1 MTRCPHPHLTTVVA
15 AFAAIVTVLAGGP
28 AAAVAP
34 PRVTAPHRAA
44 PAPAAPAPSAAAG
57 FTWAVQPSS
66 ASGPTGRA
74 YFVYDAAPG
83 RRLEDRVAITNLSRT
98 PMTFAVYGADAFTT
112 GDGGF
117 ALQPASRPA
126 ADVGSWVTLAERTYR
141 IPAGKRVIV
150 PFQLTVPANASPG
163 DHAGGIVVSA
173 AGVRADAAGRTVT
186 VDRRVAARIY
196 LRVAGAVRPALEV
209 EALRIAYD
217 NPVNPFGT
225 GPVVVSYRL
234 RNTGNVRLTG
244 SGQVHVAAPFGWRL
258 AGTEPVAVP
267 ELLPGAAFVV
277 TEQINGLVPA
287 GRLSV
292 RVAVDPAT
300 VDGPLPTLSRTAS
313 TWAMPWIW
321 LAVLL
326 AGLAWLVVTRLR
338 GARRRARTADAGSP
352 PADGATASAAAAP
365 AARSTPA
372 PAVVPDAP
380 GEGTRGAPAGVGRDG
395 ADRGGPAG

>member
-1 MTRCPHPHLTTVVA
+1 MTRCPHPHLTTLVA
-15 AFAAIVTVLAGGP
+15 ALAAIVTVLAGGP
-28 AAAVAP
+28 AAAVAAP
-34 PRVTAPHRAA
+34 PRTALHAA
-44 PAPAAPAPSAAAG
+44 PAPATPALRHAAPAPSTPAPAAPSGAADG
-57 FTWAVQPSS
+57 FTWAVQPSN

-74 YFVYDAAPG
+74 YFVYEAAPG
-83 RRLEDRVAITNLSRT
+83 RRIEDRVAITNLSRT

-112 GDGGF
+112 ADGGF

-126 ADVGSWVTLAERTYR
+126 TDVGSWVTLAERTYR

-150 PFQLTVPANASPG
+150 PFQVTVPANASPG

-173 AGVRADAAGRTVT
+173 TGARADAAGRTVT

-196 LRVAGAVRPALEV
+196 LRVAGAVRPGLEV

-217 NPVNPFGT
+217 NPANPFGT

-258 AGTEPVAVP
+258 AGTAPVTVP

-277 TEQINGLVPA
+277 TEQINGIVPA

-313 TWAMPWIW
+313 TWAMPWFW
-321 LAVLL
+321 VAVLL
-326 AGLAWLVVTRLR
+326 AGVAWLIVTRVR
-338 GARRRARTADAGSP
+338 GTRRRARAAVARTAPADAG
-352 PADGATASAAAAP
+352 PAPAAAAT
-365 AARSTPA
+365 TPA
-372 PAVVPDAP
+372 
-380 GEGTRGAPAGVGRDG
+380 G
-395 ADRGGPAG
+395 

>member
-15 AFAAIVTVLAGGP
+15 ALAAIVTVLAGGP
-28 AAAVAP
+28 AAAVAAP
-34 PRVTAPHRAA
+34 PRATALRHAAPPPATPPLRLAAPAPSA
-44 PAPAAPAPSAAAG
+44 PAPAAPSGAADG
-57 FTWAVQPSS
+57 FTWAVQPSN

-83 RRLEDRVAITNLSRT
+83 RRIEDRVAITNLSRT

-126 ADVGSWVTLAERTYR
+126 TDVGSWVTLAERTYR

-150 PFQLTVPANASPG
+150 PFQVTVPANASPG

-173 AGVRADAAGRTVT
+173 AGARADAAGRTVT

-217 NPVNPFGT
+217 NPVNPFGA

-277 TEQINGLVPA
+277 TEQINGIVPT

-313 TWAMPWIW
+313 TWAMPWFW
-321 LAVLL
+321 VAVLL
-326 AGLAWLVVTRLR
+326 AGAAWLIATRVR
-338 GARRRARTADAGSP
+338 GNRRRARAADARTAP
-352 PADGATASAAAAP
+352 ATAG
-365 AARSTPA
+365 STPA
-372 PAVVPDAP
+372 DAA
-380 GEGTRGAPAGVGRDG
+380 TTPAG
-395 ADRGGPAG
+395 

>member
-1 MTRCPHPHLTTVVA
+1 MTRCPHPHLTTLVA
-15 AFAAIVTVLAGGP
+15 ALAAIVTVLVGGP
-28 AAAVAP
+28 AAAVAAP
-34 PRVTAPHRAA
+34 SRATALRHAAPASATPALQLAAPAPSA
-44 PAPAAPAPSAAAG
+44 PAPAAPSGAADG
-57 FTWAVQPSS
+57 FTWAVQPSN

-83 RRLEDRVAITNLSRT
+83 RRIEDRVAITNLSRA

-126 ADVGSWVTLAERTYR
+126 TDVGSWVTLAERTYR

-150 PFQLTVPANASPG
+150 PFQVTVPANAGPG
-163 DHAGGIVVSA
+163 DHAGGIVVST
-173 AGVRADAAGRTVT
+173 AGARADAAGRTVT

-196 LRVAGAVRPALEV
+196 LRVAGPVRPALEV
-209 EALRIAYD
+209 EALKIAYD

-258 AGTEPVAVP
+258 AGTEPVVVP

-277 TEQINGLVPA
+277 TEQINGIVPT

-292 RVAVDPAT
+292 RVAVEPAT

-313 TWAMPWIW
+313 TWAMPWFW

-326 AGLAWLVVTRLR
+326 AGTAWLIVTRVR
-338 GARRRARTADAGSP
+338 GTRRRARAADARTAPADAGP
-352 PADGATASAAAAP
+352 TP
-365 AARSTPA
+365 AATVTTPA
-372 PAVVPDAP
+372 
-380 GEGTRGAPAGVGRDG
+380 G
-395 ADRGGPAG
+395 

>member
-1 MTRCPHPHLTTVVA
+1 MTRCPHPHLTTTGRRAGAVPNVVA
-15 AFAAIVTVLAGGP
+15 ALAAIVTVLAGGP
-28 AAAVAP
+28 AAAVAAP
-34 PRVTAPHRAA
+34 PRAALHAA
-44 PAPAAPAPSAAAG
+44 PAPATPVPAAPSGAADG

-83 RRLEDRVAITNLSRT
+83 RRIEDRVAITNLSRT

-126 ADVGSWVTLAERTYR
+126 TDVGSWVTIAERTYR
-141 IPAGKRVIV
+141 IPAGKRVVV
-150 PFQLTVPANASPG
+150 PFQVTVPANASPG

-277 TEQINGLVPA
+277 TEQINGIVPT

-313 TWAMPWIW
+313 TWAMPWVW
-321 LAVLL
+321 VAVLL
-326 AGLAWLVVTRLR
+326 AGVAWLIVTRLR
-338 GARRRARTADAGSP
+338 TRRRARAAGAGTAPAEAGP
-352 PADGATASAAAAP
+352 TPAAAATT
-365 AARSTPA
+365 S
-372 PAVVPDAP
+372 
-380 GEGTRGAPAGVGRDG
+380 AG
-395 ADRGGPAG
+395 